1 MVADISLSPP
11 RKRAFLLLVSAPGLE
26 PTGTARYSGNVRDT
40 GNAHEQ
46 GLASP
51 SGGAFLY
58 VPCRTTCTLVVT
70 ATKPMNVLELVRKQI
85 KRQNALKQARLAQ
98 LAYRGHQYIKQQS
111 PASAQSRCKA

>member
-11 RKRAFLLLVSAPGLE
+11 RKRAFLLVSVPGLE

-58 VPCRTTCTLVVT
+58 VLCRTMCTLVVT

-85 KRQNALKQARLAQ
+85 KRQNALKAL
-98 LAYRGHQYIKQQS
+98 LSS
-111 PASAQSRCKA
+111 PIADTSTSSSRAPERAASLVTV